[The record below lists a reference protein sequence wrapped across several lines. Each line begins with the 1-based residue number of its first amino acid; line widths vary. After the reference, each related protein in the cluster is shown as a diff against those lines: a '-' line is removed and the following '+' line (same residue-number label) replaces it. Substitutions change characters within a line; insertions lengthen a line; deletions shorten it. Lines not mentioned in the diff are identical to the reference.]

1 MKESRSKRRKDGG
14 TEGIT
19 NERKK
24 RQTEWMNKGK
34 NKRKTASGKEY
45 RGKTKHMKQ
54 LIAKRQL

>member
-1 MKESRSKRRKDGG
+1 MNESRTKRRKDGG

-24 RQTEWMNKGK
+24 RQTEWMNKEK
-34 NKRKTASGKEY
+34 NERKTASGKEY
-45 RGKTKHMKQ
+45 RGKTKHMKK